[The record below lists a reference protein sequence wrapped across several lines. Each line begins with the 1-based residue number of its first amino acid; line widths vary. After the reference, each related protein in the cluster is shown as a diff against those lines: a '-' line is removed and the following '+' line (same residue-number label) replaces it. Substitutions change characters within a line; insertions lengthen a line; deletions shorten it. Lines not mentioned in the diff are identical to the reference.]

1 MYDNRKNVTSMFT
14 RLCLAFMAL
23 LGFSS
28 CDSSGEPL
36 MYGMPTSSFES
47 KGKVT
52 DEKGNPVEGAEI
64 RLTDEYAHSGVSSF
78 ATARSGADGSY
89 LMDGSFSDMA
99 HSFKVVCI
107 PLDDSLQPDSVLID
121 VEPIHDKKYEK
132 KYSDVFLYCGHY
144 SITADFKLK
153 KKE

>member
-1 MYDNRKNVTSMFT
+1 MYDNRKNVTSMFS

-28 CDSSGEPL
+28 CDSGDEPL

-47 KGKVT
+47 KGMVT

-64 RLTDEYAHSGVSSF
+64 RLTDKHYHSGVSSF
-78 ATARSGADGSY
+78 ATARSGADGRY
-89 LMDGSFSDMA
+89 QMDGTFMGADSV
-99 HSFKVVCI
+99 KVVCI
-107 PLDDSLQPDSVLID
+107 PFDDSLQPDSVV
-121 VEPIHDKKYEK
+121 VEAELIHDKKYEK
-132 KYSDVFLYCGHY
+132 KYSDAFLYLGHL

-153 KKE
+153 RKE